1 MVEVV
6 QWSITYLMVGAIVQM
21 VLQGLAGWLESP
33 KLNVK
38 ESIGTIA
45 VWPIA
50 VIVFLAF
57 FIRGILGNREE

>member
-1 MVEVV
+1 MVEVI
-6 QWSITYLMVGAIVQM
+6 QWSITYLMVGAIVQII
-21 VLQGLAGWLESP
+21 LQGLAGWLESP